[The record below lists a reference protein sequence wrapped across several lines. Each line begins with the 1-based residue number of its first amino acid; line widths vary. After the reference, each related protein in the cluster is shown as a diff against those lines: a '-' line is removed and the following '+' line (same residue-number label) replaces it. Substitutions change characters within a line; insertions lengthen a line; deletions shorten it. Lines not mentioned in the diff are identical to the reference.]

1 MDHMEEQAHSD
12 NGSEMVYP
20 PVTVLILLYV
30 YHISF
35 HISMTYHCFSL
46 ICICFMI
53 VTMIYVF

>member
-1 MDHMEEQAHSD
+1 MEEHARSD
-12 NGSEMVYP
+12 NGSEMGYP
-20 PVTVLILLYV
+20 PVTILLYV

-53 VTMIYVF
+53 VTMIYVFLN